1 MTASNPATTPSAAA
15 VSSGLSVNR
24 LPSTDAL
31 AGTRLLF
38 TLQDGTPMTLDFDHS
53 HGCAWSNIPGITL
66 AGSGRATVDVVEG
79 APGVYFI
86 DLLLPDMAMQTADVI
101 VDMDT
106 RHALVVSSSLNEP
119 VERRTRLSQQFTTAI
134 VGDASTVAIGPKP
147 APTRDLIDH
156 RALYHYSPDT
166 TYEHIYIN
174 SNWYAYQCVN
184 GVRRGDCGCD
194 HASYYKIADDVYV
207 VAWRE
212 ILIDIAAVF
221 VYDMKA
227 KRTTG
232 KAWGVIG
239 KPLELRNVPAG
250 AFIEPLHGAG
260 YPAGIVLV

>member
-1 MTASNPATTPSAAA
+1 MTSNAPSPPSAAA
-15 VSSGLSVNR
+15 VASGLSFNR
-24 LPSTDAL
+24 LPACDAL
-31 AGTRLLF
+31 KGTTLILTADGAAATITFDASNGCTWSALPGMLQSRAGT
-38 TLQDGTPMTLDFDHS
+38 
-53 HGCAWSNIPGITL
+53 
-66 AGSGRATVDVVEG
+66 ATTDVVEA

-86 DLLLPDMAMQTADVI
+86 DLLLPGLANETANVI
-101 VDMDT
+101 VDTNT
-106 RHALVVSSSLNEP
+106 RHALVVTSQLNPP
-119 VERRTRLSQQFTTAI
+119 VQRATRLTQVFTAAVI
-134 VGDASTVAIGPKP
+134 GDAALAPRGPAP

-174 SNWYAYQCVN
+174 SKWYAYQCLN

-194 HASYYKIADDVYV
+194 HASYYKMADDLYV
-207 VAWRE
+207 VTWRE

-239 KPLELRNVPAG
+239 NELRNVPAG
-250 AFIEPLHGAG
+250 AFIEALSGAN
-260 YPAGIVLV
+260 YPKEVELV